1 MVRGEKMLAPVLDP
15 FHRSP
20 NMARRKWNEEV
31 LGIELSSNAKAAAH
45 IELDQVNVVF
55 LQLHHRCKSA
65 PVEKIYFRSCGDGE
79 MRPRNVPLRDESPGF
94 HWRGRV
100 PMRAEEFPSFVL
112 CRGERFVGIA
122 KVRRK
127 VGWEVGPV
135 FLKQQPTILCG
146 SKPVRN
152 RIQAFDRE

>member
-79 MRPRNVPLRDESPGF
+79 MRPRPSRMRQPPARPGF
-94 HWRGRV
+94 RSAARTRRTPGCTHSAGARCTGR
-100 PMRAEEFPSFVL
+100 PL
-112 CRGERFVGIA
+112 
-122 KVRRK
+122 
-127 VGWEVGPV
+127 
-135 FLKQQPTILCG
+135 T
-146 SKPVRN
+146 RN
-152 RIQAFDRE
+152 P